1 MGEKGK
7 EKASI
12 DTSISLQTQ
21 LLNTSKIRIRVTSFT
36 INMNSEEDG
45 LFFPFLLLHSLF
57 FLFFFIFLFNI
68 CLILNLFL

>member
-45 LFFPFLLLHSLF
+45 LFFLFLLLHSLF
-57 FLFFFIFLFNI
+57 FLFFFILLFNI

>member
-45 LFFPFLLLHSLF
+45 LFFLFLLLHSLF
-57 FLFFFIFLFNI
+57 FIIFLLFFYLIFI
-68 CLILNLFL
+68 